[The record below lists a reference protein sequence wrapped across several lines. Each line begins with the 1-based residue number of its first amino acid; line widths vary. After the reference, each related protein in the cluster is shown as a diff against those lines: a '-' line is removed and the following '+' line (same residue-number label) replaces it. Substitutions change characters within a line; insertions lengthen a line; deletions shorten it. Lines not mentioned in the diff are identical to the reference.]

1 MKSRPELLKKVPDRW
16 SRNGV
21 VLTALGMSLA
31 LCACA
36 ARGDAEP
43 GGVKPG
49 NTEPGVGEPE
59 DTGAGGAGQDYRGKT
74 EDGEAHK
81 GLVAPVFIH
90 GEGTGAYGCIAVTAP
105 FFLSEEEAW
114 EIIKSEAESYKGITF
129 SRNTPPVLEDVKL
142 PESRLFSGKTEK
154 KQSLRDG
161 DLCLDGADAD
171 NKIAFEFIS
180 QDDVYEWRKEN
191 EEAAATFTL
200 YDTKGT
206 AEQLREE
213 LVSYGPDI
221 ALGIFYDPCN
231 DVDME
236 GAYDA
241 MAKAEE
247 QGMTFDWEGAKLEQ
261 EARARAKSE
270 EELRAQVR
278 DFLDWLKGQGVI

>member
-1 MKSRPELLKKVPDRW
+1 M
-16 SRNGV
+16 
-21 VLTALGMSLA
+21 
-31 LCACA
+31 
-36 ARGDAEP
+36 
-43 GGVKPG
+43 
-49 NTEPGVGEPE
+49 
-59 DTGAGGAGQDYRGKT
+59 
-74 EDGEAHK
+74 
-81 GLVAPVFIH
+81 
-90 GEGTGAYGCIAVTAP
+90 
-105 FFLSEEEAW
+105 
-114 EIIKSEAESYKGITF
+114 
-129 SRNTPPVLEDVKL
+129 
-142 PESRLFSGKTEK
+142 
-154 KQSLRDG
+154 
-161 DLCLDGADAD
+161 
-171 NKIAFEFIS
+171 
-180 QDDVYEWRKEN
+180 YEWRKEN

-247 QGMTFDWEGAKLEQ
+247 QGRAFDWEGAKLEQ